1 MTDRRRSP
9 DIAALLVCFLAASSS
24 TLSAQSTAPRPSIA
38 AVSLPVGE
46 QVEIDGQPTEA
57 VWALAEPVTGFHQME
72 PANGEPSTERTEVR
86 LLYDRTRLL
95 VGVWCFDSEPQQ
107 LTGSQLQRDQGL
119 NADDRFMMAIDPFGD
134 GRSGYFFEI
143 NPLGAMG
150 DGLVAPGGGLSVNRS
165 WDGIWI
171 ARAVRTA
178 TGWTAEFELPF
189 FAISF
194 KPEIS
199 AWGINFQRTI
209 RRKNEESLW
218 TGSARNQG
226 LTYMATAGRLEGL
239 AGLSQGLG
247 LEMRPFVTAGVGE
260 APIRNEAWNADLSG
274 GVDVFYN
281 ITPELRANL
290 SVNTDFAET
299 EVDQRQVNLTRFP
312 LFFPEKRAFFLDGA
326 SVFEFARIQNNAL
339 VPFFSRRIGLDSD
352 GQPQPIAFG
361 AKLTGQAG
369 DYDLGAIHVRTR
381 EDQAPAE
388 DFTVLRVRRRFWA
401 QSYGGALYTRRSGSG
416 PTSQTVGADAVLATA
431 TFLDNQVLEVSGF
444 AIATSRA
451 VGARHGTAVGLRVSL
466 PNDPINVRVDVREVQ
481 DGFDPAVGFV
491 ERRAYRRINPGLR
504 YAFHPNTRVFRRYS
518 FELDASVIADL
529 KNRLESRLVDVQFA
543 RIELQSGDVAEY
555 HLLPTF
561 ERLPRDFRI
570 FGNLVL
576 PAGAAYDF
584 VRRQII
590 VNSAPRRAL
599 STTLRLED
607 GAFYSGSRRQVN
619 LSVSAR
625 PRAGWL
631 LTVGL
636 DDNRVRL
643 AEGSFRTRVWR
654 TDVSTPLSPFVAIT
668 GRLQFDTVSRDLGWQ
683 GRLRWTMAPGS
694 DVFVVYTQNWRDDQR
709 FRVLDREVSLKIVR
723 SLPF

>member
-1 MTDRRRSP
+1 MTDRRRSL
-9 DIAALLVCFLAASSS
+9 DLASLLVCFLLVPVS
-24 TLSAQSTAPRPSIA
+24 TLLAQPDTSRPTIVAVRLPA
-38 AVSLPVGE
+38 AA
-46 QVEIDGQPTEA
+46 QVEVDGEPTEA
-57 VWALAEPVTGFHQME
+57 VWMLAEPVTGFRQME
-72 PANGEPSTERTEVR
+72 PANGEPATERTEVR

-119 NADDRFMMAIDPFGD
+119 NADDRFMLTIDPFGD

-150 DGLVAPGGGLSVNRS
+150 DGLVAPGGGLSINRS
-165 WDGIWI
+165 WDGIWMG
-171 ARAVRTA
+171 RAVRTE
-178 TGWTAEFELPF
+178 TGWTAELELPF

-194 KPEIS
+194 NPEIS
-199 AWGINFQRTI
+199 AWGINFQRTV

-218 TGSARNQG
+218 TGYARNQG
-226 LTYMATAGRLEGL
+226 LAYMATAGRLEGL

-247 LEMRPFVTAGVGE
+247 LEVRPFATASVGD
-260 APIRNEAWNADLSG
+260 APVRDETWNADLSG

-339 VPFFSRRIGLDSD
+339 LPFFSRRIGLDAD
-352 GQPQPIAFG
+352 GRPQPIAFG
-361 AKLTGQAG
+361 AKLTGQSG
-369 DYDLGAIHVRTR
+369 DYDLGAMHVRTR

-388 DFTVLRVRRRFWA
+388 DFTVLRARRRFWT
-401 QSYGGALYTRRSGSG
+401 QSYAGALYTRRSGANATRHTIG
-416 PTSQTVGADAVLATA
+416 VDAVLATA
-431 TFLDNQVLEVSGF
+431 TFLGNQVLDVSGF
-444 AIATSRA
+444 ALATSRA
-451 VGARHGTAVGLRVSL
+451 AATRQGTAVGFRLNL

-518 FELDASVIADL
+518 FEVDASLIADL
-529 KNRLESRLVDVQFA
+529 KNRLESRLVDIQFA

-576 PAGAAYDF
+576 PSGTAYGF

-590 VNSAPRRAL
+590 VNSAARRAL

-619 LSVSAR
+619 LTMSAR

-631 LTVGL
+631 VTVGL

-643 AEGSFRTRVWR
+643 AEGAFRTRLWR
-654 TDVSTPLSPFVAIT
+654 TDVNTPLSPFIA
-668 GRLQFDTVSRDLGWQ
+668 
-683 GRLRWTMAPGS
+683 
-694 DVFVVYTQNWRDDQR
+694 
-709 FRVLDREVSLKIVR
+709 
-723 SLPF
+723 